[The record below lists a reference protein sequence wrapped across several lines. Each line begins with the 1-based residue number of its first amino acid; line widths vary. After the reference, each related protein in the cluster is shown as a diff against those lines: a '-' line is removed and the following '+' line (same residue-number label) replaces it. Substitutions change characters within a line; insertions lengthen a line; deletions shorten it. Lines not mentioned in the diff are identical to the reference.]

1 MNAISGRIPA
11 ETGPHDQT
19 LYVPGDDVADPALSI
34 VVPALNEE
42 AVVGTFM
49 DWCREGLDKAGVTGE
64 VLIVDSSTDHTPEIV
79 LAKGGRVLKV
89 PKRGLGR
96 AYIDAIP
103 FIRGK
108 WVLMGDADC
117 TYDFRELADFVRA
130 FEAGNEFVMGSR
142 KRGYMEPGSNPWLHR
157 YLGTPVTTWILNLI
171 YGSRFSDI
179 HCGMRGMSREALVA
193 MDLRSQSWEYASEIV
208 LKSVHMG
215 LRTAEVPVRFYKDRD
230 GRVSHHVR
238 AGWFSPWHA
247 AWINLRAMFIWGAD
261 FFCLVPGV
269 AMLLAGLLL
278 TLPMVGGPQTL
289 GPVTFSL
296 NWMLLGLV
304 LGVVGL
310 QAAMTGLI
318 ARVIYDRTG
327 RRRARIL
334 QAFPYDRTVLA
345 AIGLFVL
352 GIALATPLVADYLRH
367 GLALA
372 EPSTGTN
379 HRAIVGLM
387 SIGFAFLVFVNTLV
401 LHAAALLAS
410 ERTPR

>member
-1 MNAISGRIPA
+1 MNAIPGRAPA
-11 ETGPHDQT
+11 EIGPNDQA
-19 LYVPGDDVADPALSI
+19 LFVPDDDVAAPVLSI

-42 AVVGTFM
+42 RVVGEFM
-49 DWCREGLDKAGVTGE
+49 DWCREGLAKAGVAGE
-64 VLIVDSSTDHTPEIV
+64 ILIVDSSTDHTPEIV

-103 FIRGK
+103 FIRGR

-130 FEAGNEFVMGSR
+130 FEAGNDFVMGSR

-157 YLGTPVTTWILNLI
+157 YLGTPVTTWILNRI

-179 HCGMRGMSREALVA
+179 HCGMRGLTREALVA

-208 LKSVHMG
+208 LKSVHME
-215 LRTAEVPVRFYKDRD
+215 LKTAEVPVRFYKDRD

-247 AWINLRAMFIWGAD
+247 AWINLRAMFVWGAD
-261 FFCLVPGV
+261 FFCLMPGV
-269 AMLLAGLLL
+269 AMLVAGLLL
-278 TLPMVGGPQTL
+278 TLPMIAGPQTL

-310 QAAMTGLI
+310 QSAMTGLI
-318 ARVIYDRTG
+318 ARIVYDRTG
-327 RRRARIL
+327 RKRARIL
-334 QAFPYDRTVLA
+334 AALPYDRTVLA
-345 AIGLFVL
+345 AVALFVI
-352 GIALATPLVADYLRH
+352 GVGLAAPLVADYVRF

-372 EPSTGTN
+372 EPSIAAN

-387 SIGFAFLVFVNTLV
+387 AVAFAFLVFVNTLV
-401 LHAAALLAS
+401 LHATALLAA
-410 ERTPR
+410 ERSPR